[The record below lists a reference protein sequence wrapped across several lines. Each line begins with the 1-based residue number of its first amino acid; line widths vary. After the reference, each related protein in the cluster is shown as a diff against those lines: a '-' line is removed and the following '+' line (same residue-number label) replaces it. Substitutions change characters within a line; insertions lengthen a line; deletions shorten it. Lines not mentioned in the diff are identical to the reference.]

1 MVGAPSEARGLAL
14 GAWGAVQATA
24 AGVAVAFSGVL
35 RDIVGGLATQGRFGA
50 SFMVPATGYS
60 SVYALEIVLLVVTL
74 IAMVPLI
81 GRGTAPNAL
90 QTEDPPMRDPLDT
103 LVEFY
108 ANR

>member
-1 MVGAPSEARGLAL
+1 
-14 GAWGAVQATA
+14 
-24 AGVAVAFSGVL
+24 
-35 RDIVGGLATQGRFGA
+35 
-50 SFMVPATGYS
+50 
-60 SVYALEIVLLVVTL
+60 
-74 IAMVPLI
+74 MVPLI